1 MFFWGDWTY
10 ILIIPALILSLWAQ
24 FRVNGVFAR
33 YSQVPA
39 GIRRTGAQVAR
50 EILDRNGL
58 YEVPV
63 ERASGRLSD
72 HYDPTGRV
80 LRLSPEVHDSYSVA
94 ALGVA
99 AHEVGHAIQH
109 DTGYAFLG
117 MRSLMYPVANIG
129 SNGGPL
135 LFIIGLFMRS
145 GWLMDLGIVFFTV
158 AVVFYLV
165 TLPVEFNA
173 SSRAME
179 ALETG
184 GYVTSDEYPKT
195 RAVLNAAALTY
206 VAAALMAVLQLLR
219 LLVLRGNSRDD

>member
-1 MFFWGDWTY
+1 MFYFGDWTY
-10 ILIIPALILSLWAQ
+10 VLIIPALLLSLWAQ

-33 YSQVPA
+33 FSRVPA
-39 GIRRTGAQVAR
+39 AIRRTGAQVAR

-58 YEVPV
+58 YGVTI
-63 ERASGRLSD
+63 ERTPGSLSD
-72 HYDPTGRV
+72 HYDPGARV

-109 DTGYAFLG
+109 DTGYVFLG
-117 MRSLMYPVANIG
+117 MRSMMYPVANLG

-135 LFIIGLFMRS
+135 LFILGLFMRS
-145 GWLMDLGIVFFTV
+145 GWLMDLGIIFFTV

-184 GYVTSDEYPKT
+184 AFVTREEYPQT
-195 RAVLNAAALTY
+195 RSVLNAAALTY
-206 VAAALMAVLQLLR
+206 VAAALMAVLQLIR
-219 LLVLRGNSRDD
+219 LLVLRGNRDE

>member
-1 MFFWGDWTY
+1 MFYWGDWTY
-10 ILIIPALILSLWAQ
+10 VLIIPALILSLWAQ

-58 YEVPV
+58 YNVAI
-63 ERASGRLSD
+63 ERTPGSLSD
-72 HYDPTGRV
+72 HYDPSGRV

-99 AHEVGHAIQH
+99 AHEAGHAIQH
-109 DTGYAFLG
+109 DTAYVFLG
-117 MRSLMYPVANIG
+117 MRSLMYPVANLG
-129 SNGGPL
+129 SSGGPL
-135 LFIIGLFMRS
+135 LFILGLFMQS
-145 GWLMDLGIVFFTV
+145 GWLMDIGIIIFTA

-179 ALETG
+179 ALEVG
-184 GYVTSDEYPKT
+184 GYVTREEYPQT

-206 VAAALMAVLQLLR
+206 VAAALMAVLQLVR
-219 LLVLRGNSRDD
+219 LLVLRGNSRDE